1 MEGKKK
7 VDGKRR
13 KLGEVRKEWGG
24 GGVRE
29 EVRKEWRDKT
39 GEKVF
44 QEEHPNFCHAP
55 VNVLTASVWS
65 TGGSVIQPNRARQ
78 RGAARSSTEQHG
90 AGHSRTEQDGAA
102 RSRTQQDTLNWHHLT
117 LHTFTHTRPQ
127 SRDVTP
133 PQSDRRLLWSLWS
146 MLRTTAAV
154 DQLRLTSDLRSVFKD
169 RWMDR

>member
-1 MEGKKK
+1 M
-7 VDGKRR
+7 
-13 KLGEVRKEWGG
+13 G

-29 EVRKEWRDKT
+29 GVREEWRDKT

-78 RGAARSSTEQHG
+78 RGAARS
-90 AGHSRTEQDGAA
+90 RTEQDGAA

-117 LHTFTHTRPQ
+117 LHTHMSTVQRRHTATVRPA
-127 SRDVTP
+127 P
-133 PQSDRRLLWSLWS
+133 PLVFMVNAENNSSGRS
-146 MLRTTAAV
+146 AP
-154 DQLRLTSDLRSVFKD
+154 SDL
-169 RWMDR
+169 